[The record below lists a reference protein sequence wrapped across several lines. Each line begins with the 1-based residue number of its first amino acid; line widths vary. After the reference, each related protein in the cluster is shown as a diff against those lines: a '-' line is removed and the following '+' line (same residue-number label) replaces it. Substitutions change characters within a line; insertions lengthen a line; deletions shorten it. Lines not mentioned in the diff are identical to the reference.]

1 MRLIDAD
8 RMKGNTPNW
17 LLETDGM
24 RTRYLYD
31 TLDYQ
36 PTVIEGEVAD
46 EEYCYKRIAKI
57 KPLTVHYSMQPRY
70 VKHHCPVCEAV
81 GNKHQLTYGGKN
93 CPLCNVNLT
102 WDEVER

>member
-24 RTRYLYD
+24 RTRYLYE

-36 PTVIEGEVAD
+36 PTVIEGKVED
-46 EEYCYKRIAKI
+46 EDLAYKRTVKI
-57 KPLTVHYSMQPRY
+57 KPTTLYYSMQPRY
-70 VKHHCPVCEAV
+70 IKHICPVCEAV
-81 GNKHQLTYGGKN
+81 GNKHQLTYGEEK

-102 WDEVER
+102 WNGVER